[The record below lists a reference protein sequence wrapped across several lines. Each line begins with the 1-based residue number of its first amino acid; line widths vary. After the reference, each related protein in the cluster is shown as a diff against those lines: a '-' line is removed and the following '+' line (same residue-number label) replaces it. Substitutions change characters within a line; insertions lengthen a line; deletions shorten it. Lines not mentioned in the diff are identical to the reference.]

1 MPRGR
6 LSIYQILNHF
16 SKFKHHEEPS
26 GIKGLD
32 SHTECVIALILTDVC
47 ILSMNLSS
55 MGKRASTYTFTLY
68 QKHTYTCTSLQFPAE
83 INTRCSK
90 KKMYFIFFIFLY
102 KSWRDNL
109 LINKDFF
116 SCFLPQKYIC
126 QSAWFVNEYIL
137 MFVCVTCVWFSWHSK
152 LARLLTW

>member
-32 SHTECVIALILTDVC
+32 SHTECVIMLILTDVC
-47 ILSMNLSS
+47 ILSMNLTS
-55 MGKRASTYTFTLY
+55 MEKRASTYTFTLY

-83 INTRCSK
+83 INTRGSTK
-90 KKMYFIFFIFLY
+90 KILFYIFFL
-102 KSWRDNL
+102 
-109 LINKDFF
+109 FF
-116 SCFLPQKYIC
+116 I
-126 QSAWFVNEYIL
+126 
-137 MFVCVTCVWFSWHSK
+137 
-152 LARLLTW
+152 

>member
-47 ILSMNLSS
+47 ILSMNLTS

-83 INTRCSK
+83 INTRGSK
-90 KKMYFIFFIFLY
+90 HYLFLY
-102 KSWRDNL
+102 LFFYINHDNL
-109 LINKDFF
+109 LINKDLF
-116 SCFLPQKYIC
+116 SGFLPQKYVC

-152 LARLLTW
+152 LARLLT